1 MQASRRVWERSSNLG
16 LLQRGLPSTT
26 STIASPSVPR
36 SMGSPSLDPPTRCN
50 RGGVSCIVSS
60 PPRVPEALQGKR
72 SPYSPCGNR
81 PASDWIG
88 GSLDNRRHELNSST
102 IRGPAARWCIGLIRG
117 VPLESWCGLQAT
129 EGQHDGI
136 IVRGLV
142 KRFGRIL
149 AVDNLDLDVEPGS
162 VVGFLGHN
170 GAGKTTS
177 MRMICGVLPPTR
189 GSIRVGGHDLQ
200 ANPSG
205 AAGIIGYL
213 PEGSPLYP
221 ELRVLEYLRFRS
233 RLYSLQDPVGSIDRA
248 VDRCGLRDVVTRPI
262 GQLSRGYRQRVGLAA
277 AILHDP
283 AVLVLDE
290 PTSGLDPLQVIEVRQ
305 LIEELSE
312 DRTILLSTHVLQEVE
327 AICDRVILLARGRLV
342 AQGDLASLR
351 SEAGME
357 SASLEDLFVSLTAK
371 AFSSGGSVS

>member
-1 MQASRRVWERSSNLG
+1 M
-16 LLQRGLPSTT
+16 
-26 STIASPSVPR
+26 
-36 SMGSPSLDPPTRCN
+36 
-50 RGGVSCIVSS
+50 
-60 PPRVPEALQGKR
+60 
-72 SPYSPCGNR
+72 
-81 PASDWIG
+81 
-88 GSLDNRRHELNSST
+88 
-102 IRGPAARWCIGLIRG
+102 
-117 VPLESWCGLQAT
+117 ESWCGLQAT

-221 ELRVLEYLRFRS
+221 ELRVLESLRFRS